1 MVVILSVENR
11 SNSPISQITQT
22 QPTLP
27 TNHMGMAGQMVGH
40 SLSLWTY
47 GTALLPKSA
56 LFGPA
61 FVTLWWGSGHRLKNA
76 RAGPKYGF

>member
-1 MVVILSVENR
+1 MVVIISVENWVWV
-11 SNSPISQITQT
+11 ISQITQT

-27 TNHMGMAGQMVGH
+27 TNHMGMGGQMVGH
-40 SLSLWTY
+40 SLSLWVY
-47 GTALLPKSA
+47 GTALLPKCA

-61 FVTLWWGSGHRLKNA
+61 FVTLWWGSGRRLKNA